1 MKVWRLGVF
10 VMMIVLLLVMT
21 AGMAFAQEEEPEI
34 EDSEAEGESDS
45 QNPVAVFLGEVT
57 LLGYDAIIGYQTDG
71 YGLGNIGKAFYYAGE
86 GGDLEAIMLQAQGEG
101 GWGQIKNEY
110 SEANPDLDK
119 RGGHGL
125 GWLFRAHPDI
135 DKPGNSNRPEWAG
148 PKIKGDGWTG
158 GPPPHAGPKPKDN
171 EDGDTD

>member
-21 AGMAFAQEEEPEI
+21 GGMAFAQEEEPEV

-45 QNPVAVFLGEVT
+45 RNPVAVFLGEVT
-57 LLGYDAIIGYQTDG
+57 GTDYETIKGFQESG
-71 YGLGNIGKAFYYAGE
+71 YGLGNISKAFYYAG
-86 GGDLEAIMLQAQGEG
+86 GDFVAIMERAKSE
-101 GWGQIKNEY
+101 GWGEIKKEFKE
-110 SEANPDLDK
+110 SNPEL